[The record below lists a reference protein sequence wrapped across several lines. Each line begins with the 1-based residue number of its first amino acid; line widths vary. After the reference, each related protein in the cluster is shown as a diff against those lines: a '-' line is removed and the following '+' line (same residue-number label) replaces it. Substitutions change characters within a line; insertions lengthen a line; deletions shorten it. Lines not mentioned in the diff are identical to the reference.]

1 MCGTVLQVVWYFEFW
16 SSASPLKM
24 CLIFIVKGLIL
35 SQLFPL
41 KKDTTKNVLKKLILS
56 RLCEFTVIV
65 IVIVYY
71 TEHLVNLQ
79 CKDISLLMIFY
90 TLFYWRVLTI

>member
-1 MCGTVLQVVWYFEFW
+1 
-16 SSASPLKM
+16 M

-71 TEHLVNLQ
+71 TELLVNLQ